1 MFISPFTPLCFN
13 RHKTDGLESSY
24 IQTFSSS
31 DRILVQLILD
41 IDEELD
47 DWVLY
52 SETNGEDFEYINY
65 QTWEIND
72 QQKIYF
78 AVISPSVG
86 MYHIEIGN
94 WVSNIFKVT
103 DDKREL
109 EKTTLIQYSMKDNRQ
124 RNDTVFFIDNMQYFF
139 DIRVPGGFK
148 DSNWSF
154 SVESDQFTTQF
165 SDISQL
171 FGLESTQKK
180 FTLGSSSGVPV
191 WFGEMLNR
199 ILVCSHVYFDGVKYT
214 RKDTSVP
221 EPTQPLEGV
230 NSFVFTQAL
239 QQSINLDP
247 TIEATNHLIMR
258 RIASSDADNNNK
270 YRKINDNTNLIN

>member
-1 MFISPFTPLCFN
+1 MFISPFTPLCFAK
-13 RHKTDGLESSY
+13 HKTDGIESSY
-24 IQTFSSS
+24 IQTFAPS

-41 IDEELD
+41 IEEELD

-52 SETNGEDFEYINY
+52 SETNGEDFEYIYY

-72 QQKIYF
+72 RQKIYF
-78 AVISPSVG
+78 AIISPSIG

-94 WVSNIFKVT
+94 WVSNVFKVT

-139 DIRVPGGFK
+139 DFRVPGGFK

-180 FTLGSSSGVPV
+180 FTLGCSSGVPV

-230 NSFVFTQAL
+230 NSFIFTQAL
-239 QQSINLDP
+239 QQSVKLDP

-270 YRKINDNTNLIN
+270 YRKINDSTNLIN